1 MVTVRDLVQNN
12 EKYEVVWGEHNT
24 VETMRLIVVPN
35 TNAMGAFMFKVRRR
49 LSAYN
54 VQDSNTNILY
64 AEVSFTVLHSL
75 DYKAWKQK
83 WFRRNLIYF
92 PTSQSEQDI
101 EAMFNESSTAFRF
114 ALIFEDIGENLV

>member
-1 MVTVRDLVQNN
+1 MVTVRDLVRNN

-64 AEVSFTVLHSL
+64 AEVSRMYIRLIIKHENI
-75 DYKAWKQK
+75 
-83 WFRRNLIYF
+83 NLYI
-92 PTSQSEQDI
+92 SQLPRVSKI
-101 EAMFNESSTAFRF
+101 
-114 ALIFEDIGENLV
+114 

>member
-12 EKYEVVWGEHNT
+12 EKYEAVWGEHNT

-35 TNAMGAFMFKVRRR
+35 TNAMGDFMFKVRRR

-64 AEVSFTVLHSL
+64 AEVSFTFIRL
-75 DYKAWKQK
+75 
-83 WFRRNLIYF
+83 
-92 PTSQSEQDI
+92 
-101 EAMFNESSTAFRF
+101 
-114 ALIFEDIGENLV
+114 